1 MQMGAVVNRLKNLG
15 SDKWAVHH
23 EAMKRK
29 AEGQDILVT
38 SIGEPTIPADP
49 FLVET
54 CLRALQDGRTGYSN
68 GQGEANL
75 LAALADR
82 YARRTGRSV
91 TPANV
96 MCFPGT
102 QTSLYAVMTA
112 LLNPGDEVLVGDPY
126 YVTYEGVIAS
136 TGARFMTVPLRP
148 ENGFRMQASDLRDA
162 VTENTRVVL
171 LNSPHNPTGA
181 VLSREEIAEI
191 GAVCREHDLWIV
203 SDEVYEDLVYEGE
216 FHSPFDNADLAD
228 RTIVVSSIS
237 KSHAAPGLR
246 SGWAVGPAAFI
257 EAALPLSE
265 TILFGN
271 QPFIADATAEA
282 LGREN
287 PTGARLCA
295 DFKRRAQVIEESLE
309 LDPILSTE
317 SPKAGMFVMIDVR
330 GTGLSGEAFAWKL
343 LNEQNVAV
351 MPGEAFGT
359 QGAGFVRVSLTISDA
374 DVETLCHRLKAI
386 SLRRAS

>member
-1 MQMGAVVNRLKNLG
+1 MRMGSVVNRLKNLG

-29 AEGQDILVT
+29 AAGQDILVT

-49 FLVET
+49 HLVET
-54 CLRALQDGRTGYSN
+54 CIQALQDGRTGYSN

-82 YARRTGRSV
+82 YAKRSGHPV
-91 TPANV
+91 TSKNV

-112 LLNPGDEVLVGDPY
+112 LLDPGDEVLVGDPY
-126 YVTYEGVIAS
+126 YVTYEGIVAS
-136 TGARFMTVPLRP
+136 AGAHFKTVPLRP
-148 ENGFRMQASDLRDA
+148 ENGFRMQADDLQRA
-162 VTENTRVVL
+162 ITSKTKLVL

-181 VLSREEIAEI
+181 VLTKEEIADL
-191 GAVCREHDLWIV
+191 GAVCREHDLWII
-203 SDEVYEDLVYEGE
+203 SDEVYEDLVFEGA
-216 FHSPFDNADLAD
+216 FHSPFDNPDLAD

-246 SGWAVGPAAFI
+246 SGWAVGPETFI
-257 EAALPLSE
+257 ADALPLSE

-271 QPFIADATAEA
+271 QPFIADATASA
-282 LGREN
+282 LRQEN
-287 PTGARLCA
+287 TTGATLCA
-295 DFKRRAQVIEESLE
+295 DFKRRAKFIEESLE

-317 SPKAGMFVMIDVR
+317 MPKAGMFAMINVR
-330 GTGLSGEAFAWKL
+330 ATGLSGEEFAWKL
-343 LNEQNVAV
+343 LNEQNASV
-351 MPGEAFGT
+351 MPGEAFGE
-359 QGAGFVRVSLTISDA
+359 QAAGFIRVSLTIPDA
-374 DVETLCHRLKAI
+374 DIEALCHRLKAI